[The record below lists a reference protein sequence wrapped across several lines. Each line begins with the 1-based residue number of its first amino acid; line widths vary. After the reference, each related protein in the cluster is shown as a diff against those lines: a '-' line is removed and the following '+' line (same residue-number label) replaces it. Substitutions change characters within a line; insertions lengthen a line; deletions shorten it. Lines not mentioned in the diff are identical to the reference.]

1 MNKFLETTKN
11 IIIPQVY
18 LPIIY
23 IIIAYTIN
31 KTVKKVVD
39 KIISRKQLDSQKNSY
54 HYKKIETYKVLI
66 QNVIK
71 YCIITFTVLII
82 LPIYGVNIT
91 SIVAGIGVFGAVIG
105 LAFQDVAK
113 DIIAGL
119 SIIIENQFAI
129 GDTISVGNFK
139 GEVIYLGLKTTRIRN
154 YEGQIKIIS
163 NRNITE
169 VINYSIAYSLAIV
182 DISVSYES
190 NLDKVE
196 KILNDL
202 AEELSLK
209 LPNLKGKIEVLG
221 LERLNES
228 SIDYRMT
235 VKTSSMDHFTVQRLM
250 RKAIKQ
256 RLDKEKIKIPY
267 QQIEVHNG
275 K

>member
-1 MNKFLETTKN
+1 MESFYETIEK

-23 IIIAYTIN
+23 IIVAYIIN
-31 KTVKKVVD
+31 KLLKKLSD
-39 KIISRKQLDSQKNSY
+39 NIIFKKQRDFQKSSY

-66 QNVIK
+66 QNIIK
-71 YCIITFTVLII
+71 YCIIIFTVLAI
-82 LPIYGVNIT
+82 LPIYGVDVT

-113 DIIAGL
+113 DLIAGL

-169 VINYSIAYSLAIV
+169 VINYSIAYSMAIV
-182 DISVSYES
+182 DVSVSYES

-196 KILNDL
+196 QTLKELS
-202 AEELSLK
+202 EELTNS
-209 LPNLKGKIEVLG
+209 LPNLKGNVEVLG
-221 LERLNES
+221 LESLSSS
-228 SIDYRMT
+228 SIEYRM
-235 VKTSSMDHFTVQRLM
+235 VAKTSSMNHFTVQRLM
-250 RKAIKQ
+250 RKAIKD
-256 RLDKEKIKIPY
+256 RLEKAKIKIPY
-267 QQIEVHNG
+267 QQIEVHDG

>member
-1 MNKFLETTKN
+1 MNNFFKTMEK

-23 IIIAYTIN
+23 IIVAYIIN
-31 KTVKKVVD
+31 KILKKIIG
-39 KIISRKQLDSQKNSY
+39 KIISRKQVDFSKSSY

-66 QNVIK
+66 QNIVK
-71 YCIITFTVLII
+71 YCIVIFTVLAI
-82 LPIYGVNIT
+82 LPIYGVDVT
-91 SIVAGIGVFGAVIG
+91 SIIAGIGVFGAVIG

-113 DIIAGL
+113 DMIAGL
-119 SIIIENQFAI
+119 SIIIENHFAI
-129 GDTISVGNFK
+129 GDTISVADFK
-139 GEVIYLGLKTTRIRN
+139 GEVIYLGLRTTRIRN

-169 VINYSIAYSLAIV
+169 VINYSIAYSMAII

-190 NLDKVE
+190 NLDEVE
-196 KILNDL
+196 KILKEL
-202 AEELSLK
+202 AEELSNT
-209 LPNLKGKIEVLG
+209 LPNLKGQVEVLG
-221 LERLNES
+221 LENLNSS

-235 VKTSSMDHFTVQRLM
+235 AKTSSMNHFGVQRLM
-250 RKAIKQ
+250 RKAIKD
-256 RLDKEKIKIPY
+256 RLDQAKIKIPY

>member
-1 MNKFLETTKN
+1 MNKFFETTKN

-23 IIIAYTIN
+23 IIIAYIIN
-31 KTVKKVVD
+31 KTIKKLVD
-39 KIISRKQLDSQKNSY
+39 KIISRKQIDSQKNSY

-71 YCIITFTVLII
+71 YCIITFTILII

-139 GEVIYLGLKTTRIRN
+139 GEVVYLGLKTTRIRN
-154 YEGQIKIIS
+154 YEGQIKIVS

-235 VKTSSMDHFTVQRLM
+235 VKTSSMDHFNVQRLM

>member
-1 MNKFLETTKN
+1 MEVFYETIEK

-23 IIIAYTIN
+23 IVVGYIIN
-31 KTVKKVVD
+31 KLLKKLSEN
-39 KIISRKQLDSQKNSY
+39 IIFKKQKDFQKNSY

-66 QNVIK
+66 QNIIK
-71 YCIITFTVLII
+71 YCIIIFTILAI
-82 LPIYGVNIT
+82 LPIYGVDVT

-113 DIIAGL
+113 DLIAGL

-129 GDTISVGNFK
+129 GDTISVGDFK

-169 VINYSIAYSLAIV
+169 VINYSIAYSMAIV
-182 DISVSYES
+182 DVSVSYES
-190 NLDKVE
+190 DLDKVE
-196 KILNDL
+196 KILKEL
-202 AEELSLK
+202 SEELSNT
-209 LPNLKGKIEVLG
+209 LPNLKGQVEVLG
-221 LERLNES
+221 LESLSSS
-228 SIDYRMT
+228 SIEYRM
-235 VKTSSMDHFTVQRLM
+235 VAKTSSMNHFTVQRLM
-250 RKAIKQ
+250 RKAIKD
-256 RLDKEKIKIPY
+256 RLEKSKIKIPY
-267 QQIEVHNG
+267 QQIEVHDG

>member
-1 MNKFLETTKN
+1 MKVFYETIEK

-18 LPIIY
+18 LPILY
-23 IIIAYTIN
+23 IIVGYIIN
-31 KTVKKVVD
+31 KLLKKLSENVIF
-39 KIISRKQLDSQKNSY
+39 KKQSDFQKSSY

-66 QNVIK
+66 QNIIK
-71 YCIITFTVLII
+71 YCIIIFTALAF
-82 LPIYGVNIT
+82 LPIYGVDVT

-113 DIIAGL
+113 DLIAGL

-154 YEGQIKIIS
+154 YEGQIKMIS

-169 VINYSIAYSLAIV
+169 VINYSMAYSMAIIDV
-182 DISVSYES
+182 SVSYES
-190 NLDKVE
+190 DLDKVE
-196 KILNDL
+196 EILKEL
-202 AEELSLK
+202 SEELSK
-209 LPNLKGKIEVLG
+209 SLPNLKGNVEVLG
-221 LERLNES
+221 LESLSSS
-228 SIDYRMT
+228 SIEYRM
-235 VKTSSMDHFTVQRLM
+235 VAKTSSMNHFAVQRLM
-250 RKAIKQ
+250 RKAIKN
-256 RLDKEKIKIPY
+256 RLEEAKIKIPY